1 MTLAIRDAL
10 PGDEAAWRGLWA
22 GYLDHYGLTLAPD
35 VTAHTWGRM
44 MEPGGRLKARL
55 ACLDGRVAGFAMYL
69 RHESSWVIGEDC
81 YLEDMFVAPDARG
94 QGIARALIEDLAAL
108 ARTKGWRRL
117 YWHADQDNAP
127 ARRLY
132 DSFVQADGHIRYR
145 MVL

>member
-1 MTLAIRDAL
+1 MTPAIRDAL

-22 GYLDHYGLTLAPD
+22 GYLGFYGVTPAPG

-44 MEPGGRLKARL
+44 MEPGGTLKARL
-55 ACLDGRVAGFAMYL
+55 ACLDGRVVGFAMHL

-81 YLEDMFVAPDARG
+81 CLEDMFVAPEARG
-94 QGIARALIEDLAAL
+94 RGIARALIDDLVAL
-108 ARTKGWRRL
+108 ARARGWRRL

-132 DSFVQADGHIRYR
+132 DSYVQADGHIRYR
-145 MVL
+145 MAL